1 LFFFKLALIAIP
13 DARYGIFDLTW
24 SQFVFSLWLLRAF
37 LDGRELQQSQLAQIL
52 QLWSFIIII
61 GYFYG
66 IIHSINGVLLV
77 LITRKGPWQWR
88 YTKTGWWNVNECNM
102 TTCYIVNNRRQKEH
116 WMYTTNDF
124 KNQH

>member
-77 LITRKGPWQWR
+77 LITNKWP
-88 YTKTGWWNVNECNM
+88 
-102 TTCYIVNNRRQKEH
+102 
-116 WMYTTNDF
+116 
-124 KNQH
+124 